1 MAMKCQLVRPGCWN
15 FAVDMHCAAIQWP
28 FIPLPKGW
36 YFNAAST
43 EWAVGDKQHAK
54 IRESGDGLIKLGH
67 DCQFL
72 RPHFPFPV
80 PFPEVIFWAVF
91 TALGSSKTVW
101 ASFRTKHGGEPTAV
115 MFLGF
120 GSCVAVIN
128 QADCG
133 DLWFNPTILSV
144 QRPTNVFAGMSLGDF
159 LGCLFLI
166 IVDAILSKLLE
177 KLFDKVLG
185 KLKGKL
191 SKWLK
196 STKLGKYFD
205 DLGKKFAKLS
215 AKLNTKIAST
225 LMKAPGLRSLVSKSV
240 GQNQFRYA
248 TKILL
253 QFKNNPLRHELAQN
267 AVDRAQG
274 MLEKKFGEML
284 GKQLVKPVA
293 EKVVGAGAQ
302 SLLGLPVNPVK
313 AVTNPLATASGAVT
327 KAVGLPVDPVKA
339 VTKPH
344 DVITDLLKGGN
355 NANADRLGALIDGRP
370 YTPPAP
376 TPPRP

>member
-15 FAVDMHCAAIQWP
+15 FAIDMHAAAIQWP

-43 EWAVGDKQHAK
+43 EWVVGDKQAATV
-54 IRESGDGLIKLGH
+54 RESGDGLIKLGH

-91 TALGSSKTVW
+91 TGLGSSKTVW
-101 ASFRTKHGGEPTAV
+101 ASFRTKHEGNATAV

-133 DLWFNPTILSV
+133 DLWWNPTILSV

-166 IVDAILSKLLE
+166 VVEAVLTKLLE
-177 KLFDKVLG
+177 KLFDKALG

-191 SKWLK
+191 SKWFK
-196 STKLGKYFD
+196 STKLGKYLD
-205 DLGKKFAKLS
+205 DLGKKAAKLS
-215 AKLNTKIAST
+215 EKVNNKLAS
-225 LMKAPGLRSLVSKSV
+225 LVMKAPGIRSLVDKAV
-240 GQNQFRYA
+240 AANQFRYA

-253 QFKNNPLRHELAQN
+253 QFKNNPLRHQLAEN
-267 AVDRAQG
+267 AVNRAER
-274 MLEKKFGEML
+274 MLTEKFAKQL
-284 GKQLVKPVA
+284 GTQLVKPVA
-293 EKVVGAGAQ
+293 EKVIGAGAQ

-313 AVTNPLATASGAVT
+313 AVTNPLATGSAYASQRL
-327 KAVGLPVDPVKA
+327 GLPVDPVRA
-339 VTKPH
+339 VTKPA
-344 DVITDLLKGGN
+344 DAIGDLLKGPNDVNGE
-355 NANADRLGALIDGRP
+355 RLGALIDGRP

-376 TPPRP
+376 TPPSP